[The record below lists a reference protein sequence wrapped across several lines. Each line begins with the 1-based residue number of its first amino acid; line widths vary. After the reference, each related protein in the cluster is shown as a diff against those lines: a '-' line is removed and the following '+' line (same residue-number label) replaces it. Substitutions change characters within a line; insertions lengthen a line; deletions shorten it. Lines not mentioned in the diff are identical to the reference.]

1 MSGDIEQRLG
11 TELQGLLDEHP
22 HLEPTQFIEG
32 NKLVTVSVDDGIP
45 QIAISLL
52 PAATQYECPDLTE
65 LHGSPVYR
73 IYNIMQSLECLDEE
87 RLQQG
92 AAHILARTP
101 VEEVEEARMENPE
114 MPPAP
119 EVLNSTVDGTA
130 DLRTRSGDFGMFRRL
145 ETLQQKYQD
154 TLAQHPDL
162 ETLILQ
168 TARGAVEIRV
178 ANKRLSVGSSPLQ
191 GRPYIEMHA
200 TPQVRSYLLHKT
212 IQGLEAALYGEA
224 KPIEVTRS
232 IHRNKAEANLTRQL
246 QQVQC
251 DKLVVPIRR
260 SRKNLYISGPAREMT
275 YLPLR
280 IRITEQGLCAD
291 EQDQIEPS
299 GHVRME
305 YGALPADLKQLLN
318 AFFAYLS
325 SRMSNGSCKH

>member
-11 TELQGLLDEHP
+11 TELQGLLDDHP

-52 PAATQYECPDLTE
+52 PAARQYECPDVTE

-73 IYNIMQSLECLDEE
+73 IYNIMQSLQCLDEE

-114 MPPAP
+114 LPPAL

-130 DLRTRSGDFGMFRRL
+130 DLRTKSGDFGMFRRL

-154 TLAQHPDL
+154 TLAHHPDL

-178 ANKRLSVGSSPLQ
+178 ANKRLSAGSSPLQ
-191 GRPYIEMHA
+191 GRPYMEVHA
-200 TPQVRSYLLHKT
+200 TPQVRIYLLHQT

-224 KPIEVTRS
+224 KPVEVTRS
-232 IHRNKAEANLTRQL
+232 IHRNKAEANFTRQL

-325 SRMSNGSCKH
+325 SRMSNGICKH